1 MKKRLVFFTILLFTA
16 TCGMAKSKKHKEKPM
31 PMPPLVSH
39 GEKISHFACM
49 YDETS
54 TVAGD
59 YWSVTAF
66 AQYGE
71 KNKQYWSKL
80 LGMYPGNEGLAD
92 SNGTSENSM
101 SGAPVGV
108 MTEQLNVAN
117 GAQKKCAEW
126 KEAVY
131 KLVQASKPAAAA
143 AGTPKKQ

>member
-1 MKKRLVFFTILLFTA
+1 MKKTFILLAVLLLTA
-16 TCGMAKSKKHKEKPM
+16 TFGMAKSKKHKAKPM

-39 GEKISHFACM
+39 GQKITHFACM

-71 KNKQYWSKL
+71 KKKQYWSKL

-108 MTEQLNVAN
+108 MNEQLNVGS

-131 KLVQASKPAAAA
+131 KLVQSSKSAPAAAPA
-143 AGTPKKQ
+143 SKKQ